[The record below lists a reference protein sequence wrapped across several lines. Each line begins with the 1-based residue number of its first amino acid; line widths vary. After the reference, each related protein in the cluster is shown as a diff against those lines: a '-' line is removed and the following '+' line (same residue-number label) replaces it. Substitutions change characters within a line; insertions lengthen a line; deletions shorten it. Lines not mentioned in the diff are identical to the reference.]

1 MVIEELVG
9 VRQARVRPYGV
20 VQPGRLVSLDDVRK
34 IEVEVAASLAATNNA
49 YLKELLPPQP
59 SPFVGMVPLN
69 EGQLKGK
76 RIRTDEAH
84 LGVGRIGA
92 SSEDS
97 LVDVVGREESWF
109 APSQEGLDA
118 KPYRPTSI

>member
-1 MVIEELVG
+1 M
-9 VRQARVRPYGV
+9 YGK
-20 VQPGRLVSLDDVRK
+20 PGSVSLDDVRK

-84 LGVGRIGA
+84 LEVGRIGA
-92 SSEDS
+92 SSGDS
-97 LVDVVGREESWF
+97 LVDVVGLRCEAISTYEHLAVIDRCKRIRYLFVDKKIW
-109 APSQEGLDA
+109 Q
-118 KPYRPTSI
+118 

>member
-49 YLKELLPPQP
+49 YLKELSPPQP

-76 RIRTDEAH
+76 RIRTH
-84 LGVGRIGA
+84 LEVGRIGA
-92 SSEDS
+92 SSGDS
-97 LVDVVGREESWF
+97 LVEVVGREESWF
-109 APSQEGLDA
+109 AS
-118 KPYRPTSI
+118 S

>member
-20 VQPGRLVSLDDVRK
+20 IQPGRLVSLDDVRK
-34 IEVEVAASLAATNNA
+34 IEVEVAASPATNNA
-49 YLKELLPPQP
+49 YLKQLLPPQA

-92 SSEDS
+92 SSGDS

-109 APSQEGLDA
+109 AS
-118 KPYRPTSI
+118 S